1 MRHYLDLVQKLEK
14 NDKLFDH
21 EDSSLLNRQ
30 LQNNSLIF
38 DEGKADET
46 LSLLG
51 LTAPMGETGK
61 AMKLA
66 ARSAFGNSP
75 HLAALAKRYPQQTKT
90 MLDGNPNDHFASIV
104 AALAEPRDPSESEE
118 EFMSFLR
125 RQKNLAA
132 LLIALA
138 DIARIWSLDM
148 VTTNLSL
155 LAKSCLDL
163 AVARAL
169 RTRMQAGDLPWP
181 DGIDELS
188 DVSRFANA
196 NCGYFLLGMGK
207 LGGCELNYSSD
218 IDLIALYDP
227 VRARY
232 QGRKSVSD
240 CFVKLTQDVV
250 RYIDQR
256 TMDGYVFRVD
266 LRLRPDPGATPVALS
281 VDAALGYYHSVA
293 ANWERSA
300 MIKASFASGDNGAAD
315 QYLEEM
321 SSWVWRR
328 NMDFEALRD
337 IASIKNQI
345 NRHYSVEDAHFRG
358 YDVKLGIGG
367 IREVEFFAQ
376 VNQLLHGGRNPSLRL
391 KDTVATL
398 GELVTLNL
406 LPKATCSELT
416 QAYQYLRHVE
426 HRIQM
431 TNDEQTHTIP
441 DDDGTMRLT
450 YFLGYSSEAV
460 FEQTLGRHTDNVR
473 NHYDQLLPGV
483 ADQNTTLT
491 EEQTRVSLKSAGFS
505 DPDAAL
511 ITITAWK
518 FGRYRSLKATR
529 ARDLLALCL
538 PELLTAFSTTH
549 SPDAALTRF
558 DTFLSQLPAGVQLF
572 SLLQSNPSLLGLL
585 ARIIGLAPA
594 LSTILAKAPG
604 LWDTVLSTEFF
615 APPESADSLRTQ
627 LKTQLSTARDYQ
639 DKLGFI
645 RRFYAEQKF
654 RTGVLVLEGVAT
666 AAEIGTSL
674 SMVTDV
680 ILQELIPIV
689 EQDFAIKHGGFDNEN
704 HGIAMLALGKYGGAE
719 LTHTSDIDI
728 IFLYENAGEGVYSNG
743 EKPLF
748 SNVYYTRLAQHI
760 VTAITALTPEGRLF
774 EVDTRLRPS
783 GNQGPL
789 AVMVSTFEDYYQSG
803 AWSWEFLALTRAR
816 LILGPDKLVPKI
828 RQIITAAIIRGPS
841 CVDLASETISMREKL
856 REQFGTPNIWDVKHT
871 RGGLVDIEFICQFLT
886 LKYSKASP
894 KIIRP
899 NTPNSLEALH
909 SNGYLPLNDFKGL
922 LEGYELQRTIQSQ
935 LRLCLD
941 SLPKQDG
948 DIPPGLQQIL
958 LDSGDCTSFD
968 QLKKHMLDMQQRCH
982 KLFKSLITND

>member
-1 MRHYLDLVQKLEK
+1 M
-14 NDKLFDH
+14 NKLFDYG
-21 EDSSLLNRQ
+21 ESSLLKRQ
-30 LQNNSLIF
+30 PQNNSLVF
-38 DEGKADET
+38 DAGKADET
-46 LSLLG
+46 LELLG
-51 LTAPMGETGK
+51 LTAPVDDAGG
-61 AMKLA
+61 AMRLA

-75 HLAALAKRYPQQTKT
+75 YLAALAKRYPQQTCA
-90 MLDGNPNDHFASIV
+90 MLDGNPDDHFASII
-104 AALAEPRDPSESEE
+104 AALKEPRGASENEE

-125 RQKNLAA
+125 SQKNLTA

-138 DIARIWSLDM
+138 DIAGIWSLDV

-155 LAKSCLDL
+155 LARVCLDL

-169 RTRMQAGDLPWP
+169 RSRMRAGDLPWTE
-181 DGIDELS
+181 GVNELS
-188 DVSRFANA
+188 DVSFIANA

-227 VRARY
+227 ARARY

-300 MIKASFASGDNGAAD
+300 MIKASFASGDNVAAD

-367 IREVEFFAQ
+367 IREIEFFAQ

-391 KDTVATL
+391 KDTISTL
-398 GELVTLNL
+398 GELVKLDL
-406 LPKATCSELT
+406 IPEATCSELT
-416 QAYQYLRHVE
+416 EAYQYLRHVE

-431 TNDEQTHTIP
+431 TNDEQTHTVP
-441 DDDGTMRLT
+441 DDNGGVARLA
-450 YFLGYSSEAV
+450 YFMGYQSEAA
-460 FEQTLGRHTDNVR
+460 FEQVLRGHNDKVR
-473 NHYDQLLPGV
+473 SHYDQLLPGV
-483 ADQNTTLT
+483 VDENPSLT
-491 EEQTRVSLKSAGFS
+491 EGQTRAKLENSGFR
-505 DPDAAL
+505 DPDAAFA
-511 ITITAWK
+511 TIAAWK
-518 FGRYRSLKATR
+518 FGRYRSLKTNR
-529 ARDLLALCL
+529 ARDLLEQCL
-538 PELLTAFSTTH
+538 PDLLAAFSTTH

-594 LSTILAKAPG
+594 LSTILAKATG
-604 LWDTVLSTEFF
+604 LWDTVLSAQFF
-615 APPESADSLRTQ
+615 APLESADSLRAQ

-639 DKLGFI
+639 DQLDFV

-654 RTGVLVLEGVAT
+654 RTGVLMLEGVAT

-674 SMVTDV
+674 SVVTDV
-680 ILQELIPIV
+680 ILQELIPTV
-689 EQDFAIKHGGFDNEN
+689 ELDFAVKHGGFDNEN
-704 HGIAMLALGKYGGAE
+704 HGIAVLALGKYGGAE

-728 IFLYENAGEGVYSNG
+728 IFLYESAGEGVYSNG
-743 EKPLF
+743 KKPLF

-789 AVMVSTFEDYYQSG
+789 AVMVSTFEDYYRSG

-816 LILGPDKLVPKI
+816 VILGPEKLVPKI
-828 RQIITAAIIRGPS
+828 QKAITAAIIRGPS
-841 CVDLASETISMREKL
+841 CVDLASEAISMREKL
-856 REQFGTPNIWDVKHT
+856 RQQFGTPNLWDVKHT

-886 LKYSKASP
+886 LKHAKVRP

-899 NTPNSLEALH
+899 NTPDSLEILH
-909 SNGYLPLNDFKGL
+909 ASGYLSLNDFKCL

-958 LDSGDCTSFD
+958 IDSADCASFT
-968 QLKKHMLDMQQRCH
+968 QLKKHMLDMQHRCH
-982 KLFKSLITND
+982 KLFERLITNG